1 VPTAATKRLRASHA
15 QGRGRHGKTR
25 IQEKNEQKI
34 LDAAEAVFAELGF
47 EGATIDQISEK
58 AQISKPNLHYYYKT
72 KKILYVA
79 VLNRVL
85 ESWMRPLATLDR
97 RGDPVAELSRY
108 IAIKLELTRRYP
120 MASRVFANE
129 ILHGAPEL
137 QTYLRTDLKR
147 MVDGK
152 ASAIRQWARSGK
164 LVDIDPYHLI
174 FLIWAAT
181 QHYADFLPQVKALMG
196 ITRLDRAEFKAIEA
210 SLCTIILH
218 GILPYSERPSTPSG
232 GRKRTRPRR
241 RD

>member
-1 VPTAATKRLRASHA
+1 MPIAATKRYPASHA
-15 QGRGRHGKTR
+15 QARGRKGKTR

-47 EGATIDQISEK
+47 DGATIDQISEK

-72 KKILYVA
+72 KKILYAA

-85 ESWMRPLATLDR
+85 ESWVRPLATLDR
-97 RGDPVAELSRY
+97 RGDPVTELSRY

-152 ASAIRQWARSGK
+152 ASAIRQWAKAGK
-164 LVDIDPYHLI
+164 LVDVDPYHLI

-196 ITRLDRAEFKAIEA
+196 IPRLDRTEFKAIEA

-218 GILPYSERPSTPSG
+218 GILPCSGRPPAPPT
-232 GRKRTRPRR
+232 RKRTRPRR